1 MDTARTK
8 LTKSY
13 IDKVA
18 PPPMGAFDKIHW
30 DTELRGFGLKV
41 TPKGKRTFIVQGR
54 TDGKEARITIGS
66 FGVFT
71 VDQAR
76 DAAREHLRNMRMGVD
91 PRAEARKHTALK
103 ITLREVAT
111 AYYEA
116 RQLKDSSK
124 AEIERHVT
132 TTFLAWLDKP
142 IKDITRDKVTI
153 RFREKRAQA
162 PGQANQAFAILRALY
177 NHAIHKYREDDGTP
191 IFRDN
196 PVDTLRGEWARLL
209 PRDRRIPAGKVTAVW
224 SFMQE
229 ARRNAHNR
237 DTMASID
244 LVMFLM
250 LTGAR
255 IGEASALTWDR
266 VNLEE
271 GSWHIPDP
279 KNRHPVTLPLST
291 QAVDLL
297 KTRQRVEGSPY
308 VFASWGKAGHIIDPR
323 DTMKRV
329 AEVAGV
335 ERLSVHDLRRTF
347 TSIGYGQCGIAL
359 DRIELLTN
367 HVPKGVTLMHY
378 AQTSNLVHLKPE
390 VQQIADMIEGT
401 PS

>member
-1 MDTARTK
+1 MEPVRTK
-8 LTKSY
+8 LTKGY
-13 IDKVA
+13 IDKV
-18 PPPMGAFDKIHW
+18 PPPPLGAFDKIHW

-54 TDGKEARITIGS
+54 TDGKEARITIGA

-76 DAAREHLRNMRMGVD
+76 DQAREHLRNMRMGVD
-91 PRAEARKHTALK
+91 PRAEARKHAALK
-103 ITLREVAT
+103 TTLRELAD
-111 AYYEA
+111 AYLEA
-116 RQLKDSSK
+116 KKLKLKESSK

-132 TTFLAWLDKP
+132 TTFAPWVNKP
-142 IKDITRDKVTI
+142 IKDISRDMVTI
-153 RFREKRAQA
+153 RFRDKRDQSPA
-162 PGQANQAFAILRALY
+162 QANQAFAILRALF
-177 NHAIHKYREDDGTP
+177 NHAIHKYREDDGAP

-209 PRDRRIPAGKVTAVW
+209 PRDRRIHASRVGAVW
-224 SFMQE
+224 SFMQQ

-237 DTMASID
+237 DTLASID

-255 IGEASALTWDR
+255 IGEASSLTWDR
-266 VNLEE
+266 VNLEQ
-271 GSWHIPDP
+271 GTWHIPDP
-279 KNRHPVTLPLST
+279 KNRHPVTLPLSS
-291 QAVDLL
+291 QAVELL
-297 KTRQRVEGSPY
+297 KTRQRAEGSPY

-329 AEVAGV
+329 AMVAGE

-347 TSIGYGQCGIAL
+347 TDIGYNVCGIAL

-378 AQTSNLVHLKPE
+378 AQTSNLERLKPE
-390 VQQIADMIEGT
+390 VQQIANVISG
-401 PS
+401 